1 MTEYPVLVFMII
13 KRRKI
18 IRFYVFI
25 GISFLFAL
33 LATGCAA
40 VKNIVVKPYG
50 SRIWIPKETLVG
62 EIEPVMIKEKKDGK
76 ALRLLA
82 RIDTGA
88 KTSSLD
94 ATNIEQFERLFG
106 DNTETWVR
114 FTIEDSVNKEMVEV
128 ESKLVRTA
136 KIKGHGTESERR
148 SIVKLWIQLGK
159 VNKYVEFSL
168 TDRSNFKYPVL
179 VGRNFL
185 DGEFVVD
192 VSRKNITTPMSEG
205 IRNVE

>member
-33 LATGCAA
+33 LVAGCA
-40 VKNIVVKPYG
+40 VVKPYG

-148 SIVKLWIQLGK
+148 CIVKLWIQLGK

-185 DGEFVVD
+185 NGEFVVD
-192 VSRKNITTPMSEG
+192 VSKKNITSPMSER
-205 IRNVE
+205 IKNVE